1 MRNLHFVLLAWTF
14 GSLAL
19 QANTAGSSL
28 SVYDMPRLW
37 PRHCQLRQELIGAIR
52 RGDIQTMEATCRAAL
67 ELMPADATWRYNL
80 ACALAYREKPDLALA
95 ELDKAIDAGFRDADA
110 IAKDGDLA
118 RIAKEPRFAEL
129 VAKAKSLKGKPVD
142 GQPIL
147 GPAVAPAG
155 GSITLTKTN
164 LVWNFDTGIF
174 EARVKVGDPRR
185 SLPDLAAGFSASSFA
200 RFSRTASGTCP

>member
-67 ELMPADATWRYNL
+67 ELMPTDATWRYNL
-80 ACALAYREKPDLALA
+80 AKSPTWPSRNSTRRSTPDSETPMRSQRTAT
-95 ELDKAIDAGFRDADA
+95 
-110 IAKDGDLA
+110 
-118 RIAKEPRFAEL
+118 
-129 VAKAKSLKGKPVD
+129 S
-142 GQPIL
+142 
-147 GPAVAPAG
+147 PASRRNRASPN
-155 GSITLTKTN
+155 SS
-164 LVWNFDTGIF
+164 
-174 EARVKVGDPRR
+174 PRR
-185 SLPDLAAGFSASSFA
+185 SP
-200 RFSRTASGTCP
+200 